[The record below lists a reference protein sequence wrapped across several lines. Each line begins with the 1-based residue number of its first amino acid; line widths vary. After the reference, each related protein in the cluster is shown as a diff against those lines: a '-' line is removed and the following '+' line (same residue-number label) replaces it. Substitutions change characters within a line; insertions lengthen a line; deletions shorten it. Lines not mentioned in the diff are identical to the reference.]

1 MAAAMVVC
9 KSNMAAQK
17 NKIKSGD
24 LTWDDLTGS
33 NHKVPVIGSLV
44 FPESDALDH
53 SPTESGRAFLV
64 PYLLMLFLC
73 GIPLFFMET
82 VLGQFSSSGCLTV
95 FKICPLFKGA
105 GLAILAVNFICLTY
119 YNVIVSY
126 PLYFLA
132 VSFQH
137 KLPWEDCGNPW
148 NTDMCFKL
156 GTSQEDIQM
165 SRPGQN
171 LTNRIK
177 TPADEFFQNL
187 LDSSVDDK
195 RYTSE
200 MAVAGAVAITI
211 AHTEAISSQPKD
223 YKYITI

>member
-1 MAAAMVVC
+1 
-9 KSNMAAQK
+9 
-17 NKIKSGD
+17 
-24 LTWDDLTGS
+24 
-33 NHKVPVIGSLV
+33 
-44 FPESDALDH
+44 
-53 SPTESGRAFLV
+53 
-64 PYLLMLFLC
+64 MLFLC

-148 NTDMCFKL
+148 NTDMCYKL

-177 TPADEFFQNL
+177 TPADEFFHNKILEISDGISNPGTIVWPLLICVVITWVVVFLCIMKGVKSVGKVVYFTATFPFVILFVLLVRGLTLPGAMQGVLFYISPQWGQLTNL
-187 LDSSVDDK
+187 KV
-195 RYTSE
+195 R
-200 MAVAGAVAITI
+200 I
-211 AHTEAISSQPKD
+211 
-223 YKYITI
+223 